1 MKVFVSNSQIQDT
14 IEQIQFQEILNAYVI
29 RTRNSGFTL
38 LELLL
43 VMAILVV
50 LASLSTFAVLNLQKS
65 SLQKSA
71 FLQIKILE
79 GACTMYKLNVSS
91 FPSTLDDLY
100 TNPSGMTRTQWGG
113 PYIKEPVPMDP
124 WRRPYTYNADEMNDR
139 VVITSAGPD
148 GQAGSDDDVPE
159 SIN

>member
-1 MKVFVSNSQIQDT
+1 MRS
-14 IEQIQFQEILNAYVI
+14 
-29 RTRNSGFTL
+29 RRPRRSGFTL

-50 LASLSTFAVLNLQKS
+50 LASLSTFAILNLQKS
-65 SLQKSA
+65 SLQRSA
-71 FLQIKILE
+71 FLQIKMLE
-79 GACTMYKLNVSS
+79 DACTMYKLNVGS
-91 FPSTLDDLY
+91 FPSTLDDLFN
-100 TNPSGMTRTQWGG
+100 NPSGMTRAQWGG